1 MTKSS
6 GGNHQPRR
14 DRLLRGK
21 NHDPYRSNKKLPEPT
36 VCPDCKAVY
45 RQGRWQWLQD
55 SQGVE
60 RSPCPACQRIRDRY
74 PAGYLSLAGS
84 FLEEHREE
92 ISQLARN
99 IESREKELHPLNRI
113 MDVETTPEGLQI
125 TTTEMQLARTI
136 GNAVQRAYGGEID
149 YGYEKEASVLRVT
162 WKR

>member
-99 IESREKELHPLNRI
+99 IE
-113 MDVETTPEGLQI
+113 
-125 TTTEMQLARTI
+125 TTEMQLARTI

>member
-1 MTKSS
+1 
-6 GGNHQPRR
+6 
-14 DRLLRGK
+14 
-21 NHDPYRSNKKLPEPT
+21 
-36 VCPDCKAVY
+36 
-45 RQGRWQWLQD
+45 
-55 SQGVE
+55 VE

-74 PAGYLSLAGS
+74 PAGTLSLTGS